1 MSDLNL
7 NSPTGIIYIVLI
19 IVACLVGL
27 WGLNKLKGGYNSVA
41 FRSFNERREA
51 AGRLPV
57 EKQSTGGGERH
68 RVKRPRK

>member
-27 WGLNKLKGGYNSVA
+27 WGLNKLSNYYKLSQ
-41 FRSFNERREA
+41 RSMRDVLDETSDKMVPR
-51 AGRLPV
+51 
-57 EKQSTGGGERH
+57 TGGKRH